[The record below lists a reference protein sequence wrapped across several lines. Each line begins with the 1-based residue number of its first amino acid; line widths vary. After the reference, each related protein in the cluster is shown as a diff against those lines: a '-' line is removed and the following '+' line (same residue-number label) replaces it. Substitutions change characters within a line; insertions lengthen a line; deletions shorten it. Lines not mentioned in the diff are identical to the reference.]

1 MKPFHTVAIPHE
13 DIKSGALEM
22 SVFAADLWSASR
34 GSGPQEYSNPDVFFR
49 KTYQTDG
56 LKELLETVQK
66 RLEGRGGDSVLQV
79 QTPFGGGKT
88 HSMIALYHKA
98 GEWNAKRVV
107 LVGTVLDGDKTLW
120 GEIERQLTGE
130 IRYLTVRTS
139 PGREALNKVLTANAP
154 VLILM
159 DELMEYMT
167 KASGV
172 KVEDTTLAEQ
182 TLAFMQELS
191 EEASSISGVCVLVTL
206 QSSFIEQSSE
216 AAERLLS
223 KLKKTL
229 GRKEKVYAP
238 VKDSE
243 VTKIIRKRLFSNIN
257 ERAAEEI
264 VSNLVDYFANQSILP
279 AGIEKSDYRNRFLDS
294 YPFTPEVIDVLYHRW
309 GSYPEFQRTRGVLRI
324 LALVIHSMLKSGNS
338 YISLSDFDLDNQEL
352 RQELIKF
359 TGSEF
364 NSVIAS
370 DITADDSGT
379 VRTNPELGRAYQNL
393 NIATRAAQTIFMY
406 SFSGGREHGATL
418 TDIKR
423 QAAAYDNPAEVISD
437 CLERL
442 KNRLFYLQNTD
453 DKYFFSN
460 KPNLNRI
467 IHTKMENV
475 SSESLKELEEEL
487 LKRNISGKRFKTFIG
502 EQSYRDI
509 PDNYDLKLLVLES
522 VDRQTMMEIINNRGN
537 STPRVN
543 RNTIIFL
550 CPSDKTNLEKQMR
563 RKLAIDAIERDDS
576 LELGEMDRKKL
587 KEDVKRISGELD
599 DAIHRVYRE
608 IYIPMKDG
616 LLKTDLG
623 VPTYGENKTLDERV
637 FDHLK
642 SEQKLIDKLA
652 PIVIQAKYMKDSDRL
667 YTEQLWKSHLQ
678 TPGEPLLMN
687 RGVLEEAI
695 IEGLK
700 TGVFGLGMEDSNRL
714 KLLYFNDRKKSQTTE
729 PPILQFSSMEVL
741 IPREVC
747 IELEKEKEGLPGYGS
762 NESDKDSRT
771 VSEGQENNIGST
783 AHIPSGSGETEGNS
797 GVTGTTTQ
805 SDSEIA
811 SLKLSFRLPKGKAA
825 DVMRVLNYLQTKFD
839 TLRLDI
845 TAIDGSMTKQDY
857 ENKIAEAFEQAGIE
871 IDEKY

>member
-107 LVGTVLDGDKTLW
+107 LVGTVLDKDKTLW

-130 IRYLTVRTS
+130 VRYLTGRTS
-139 PGREALNKVLTANAP
+139 PGREALNKVLTTNAP

-191 EEASSISGVCVLVTL
+191 EEASSISGVCALVTL

-243 VTKIIRKRLFSNIN
+243 VTKIIRKRLFSTID
-257 ERAAEEI
+257 ERAAEAV

-279 AGIEKSDYRNRFLDS
+279 AGIEKSDYRTRFLDS
-294 YPFTPEVIDVLYHRW
+294 YPFAPEVIDVLYHRW

-338 YISLSDFDLDNQEL
+338 YISLADFDLDIQEL

-379 VRTNPELGRAYQNL
+379 VRTN
-393 NIATRAAQTIFMY
+393 MY

-487 LKRNISGKRFKTFIG
+487 LKRNISGKRFKTFVG
-502 EQSYRDI
+502 EQSYKDI
-509 PDNYDLKLLVLES
+509 PDNYDLKLLVLDS
-522 VDRQTMMEIINNRGN
+522 VDKQMMMEIVNNRGN

-550 CPSDKTNLEKQMR
+550 CPGEKTNFEKQMKH
-563 RKLAIDAIERDDS
+563 KLAFDAIERDET
-576 LELGEMDRKKL
+576 LELGETDRRKL
-587 KEDVKRISGELD
+587 REDMRKISSELD
-599 DAIHRVYRE
+599 DGVHRVYRE
-608 IYIPMKDG
+608 IYIPIKNG
-616 LLKTDLG
+616 LLPTDLG
-623 VPTYGENKTLDERV
+623 IPTYGENKTLDERV

-695 IEGLK
+695 VEGLK
-700 TGVFGLGMEDSNRL
+700 NGLFGLAMENGGGL
-714 KLLYFNDRKKSQTTE
+714 KLMYFNDRKSAQDTTVPE
-729 PPILQFSSMEVL
+729 LQFSSV
-741 IPREVC
+741 
-747 IELEKEKEGLPGYGS
+747 ELLLALAKCKELAEKEPG
-762 NESDKDSRT
+762 
-771 VSEGQENNIGST
+771 IGY
-783 AHIPSGSGETEGNS
+783 HGDSGENTVNKVVKDPD
-797 GVTGTTTQ
+797 GVTGLAIGKPGADDETTRSSSGAIGRLDLT
-805 SDSEIA
+805 
-811 SLKLSFRLPKGKAA
+811 FHLPKGKSS
-825 DVMRVLNYLQTKFD
+825 DVMRIVNYLHEKYQ
-839 TLRLDI
+839 DI
-845 TAIDGSMTKQDY
+845 QLKISASEGSITQQEYD
-857 ENKIAEAFEQAGIE
+857 NKIVEAFEQAGIE
-871 IDEKY
+871 INE

>member
-120 GEIERQLTGE
+120 GEIECQLTGE
-130 IRYLTVRTS
+130 IRYLTGRTS

-191 EEASSISGVCVLVTL
+191 EEASSISGVCALVTL

-243 VTKIIRKRLFSNIN
+243 VTKIIRKRLFSTID
-257 ERAAEEI
+257 ERAAEAV

-279 AGIEKSDYRNRFLDS
+279 AGTEKSDYRTRFLDS
-294 YPFTPEVIDVLYHRW
+294 YPFVPEVIDVLYHRW

-338 YISLSDFDLDNQEL
+338 YISLADFDLDNQEL

-475 SSESLKELEEEL
+475 SSESIKELEEEL
-487 LKRNISGKRFKTFIG
+487 LKRNISGKRFKTFVG
-502 EQSYRDI
+502 EQSYKDI
-509 PDNYDLKLLVLES
+509 PDNYDLKLLVLDS
-522 VDRQTMMEIINNRGN
+522 VDKQTMIEIVNNRGN

-550 CPSDKTNLEKQMR
+550 CPGEKTNFEKQMKH
-563 RKLAIDAIERDDS
+563 KLAFDAIERDDS
-576 LELGEMDRKKL
+576 LELGETDRRKL
-587 KEDVKRISGELD
+587 REDMRKISSELD
-599 DAIHRVYRE
+599 DGVHRVYRE
-608 IYIPMKDG
+608 IYIPIKNG
-616 LLKTDLG
+616 LLPTDLG
-623 VPTYGENKTLDERV
+623 IPTYGENKTLDERV

-695 IEGLK
+695 VEGLK
-700 TGVFGLGMEDSNRL
+700 NGLFGLAMENGGGL
-714 KLLYFNDRKKSQTTE
+714 KLMYFNDRKSAQDTTVPE
-729 PPILQFSSMEVL
+729 LQFSSV
-741 IPREVC
+741 
-747 IELEKEKEGLPGYGS
+747 ELLLALAKCKELAEKEPG
-762 NESDKDSRT
+762 
-771 VSEGQENNIGST
+771 IGY
-783 AHIPSGSGETEGNS
+783 HGDSGENTVNKVVKDPD
-797 GVTGTTTQ
+797 GVTGPAIGKPGVDDETTRSSSGAIERLDLT
-805 SDSEIA
+805 
-811 SLKLSFRLPKGKAA
+811 FHLPKGKSS
-825 DVMRVLNYLQTKFD
+825 DVMRIVNYLHEKYQ
-839 TLRLDI
+839 DI
-845 TAIDGSMTKQDY
+845 QLKISASEGSITQQEYD
-857 ENKIAEAFEQAGIE
+857 NKIAEAFEQAGIE
-871 IDEKY
+871 INDL

>member
-56 LKELLETVQK
+56 LKELLEAVQK
-66 RLEGRGGDSVLQV
+66 RLGGRGGDSVLQV

-98 GEWNAKRVV
+98 GEWNANRVV
-107 LVGTVLDGDKTLW
+107 IVGTVLDKDKTLW

-130 IRYLTVRTS
+130 IKYLTGMVS

-172 KVEDTTLAEQ
+172 KVENTTLAEQ

-191 EEASSISGVCVLVTL
+191 EEASSVSGVCALVTL
-206 QSSFIEQSSE
+206 QSSLIEQSSE

-243 VTKIIRKRLFSNIN
+243 VTKIIRKRLFSSIN

-264 VSNLVDYFANQSILP
+264 VSNLVDYYSNQSILP
-279 AGIEKSDYRNRFLDS
+279 AGIEKSDYRTRFLDS
-294 YPFTPEVIDVLYHRW
+294 YPFIPEVIDVLYHRW

-324 LALVIHSMLKSGNS
+324 LALVIHSLLKSGNS
-338 YISLSDFDLDNQEL
+338 YISLADFDLDRQEL

-379 VRTNPELGRAYQNL
+379 VRTNPELGKAYQNL
-393 NIATRAAQTIFMY
+393 NIATRAAQTVFMY

-442 KNRLFYLQNTD
+442 KNRLFFLQNTD

-467 IHTKMENV
+467 IQTKMENV
-475 SSESLKELEEEL
+475 PSESLKELEEEL
-487 LKRNISGKRFKTFIG
+487 LKRNISGKRFKTFVG
-502 EQSYRDI
+502 EQSYKDI

-522 VDRQTMMEIINNRGN
+522 VDKQMMMEIVNNRGN

-550 CPSDKTNLEKQMR
+550 CPGEKTNFDKHMR
-563 RKLAIDAIERDDS
+563 RKLAFDAIERDKT
-576 LELGEMDRKKL
+576 LELGETDRRKL
-587 KEDVKRISGELD
+587 REDVNRVSGELD
-599 DAIHRVYRE
+599 DGVHRVYRE

-642 SEQKLIDKLA
+642 SEQKLTDKLA

-695 IEGLK
+695 VEGLK
-700 TGVFGLGMEDSNRL
+700 NGLFGLAMETGGGL
-714 KLLYFNDRKKSQTTE
+714 KLMYFNDRKIAQDTTVPE
-729 PPILQFSSMEVL
+729 LLFSSVELL
-741 IPREVC
+741 IALAKC
-747 IELEKEKEGLPGYGS
+747 KELAEKEPGIGYHVDSVENTVNKVVKAPDGGTGS
-762 NESDKDSRT
+762 A
-771 VSEGQENNIGST
+771 IGKPGADDET
-783 AHIPSGSGETEGNS
+783 TPSSSGAIERL
-797 GVTGTTTQ
+797 
-805 SDSEIA
+805 D
-811 SLKLSFRLPKGKAA
+811 LSFRLPKGKSS
-825 DVMRVLNYLQTKFD
+825 DVMRIVNYLHEKYQNIQLT
-839 TLRLDI
+839 I
-845 TAIDGSMTKQDY
+845 SASEGSITKQDY

-871 IDEKY
+871 IAE

>member
-13 DIKSGALEM
+13 DIKKGSLEM

-107 LVGTVLDGDKTLW
+107 LVGTVLDGEKTLW

-130 IRYLTVRTS
+130 IKYLTGMVS
-139 PGREALNKVLTANAP
+139 PGREALNKVLTANVP

-191 EEASSISGVCVLVTL
+191 EEASSISGVCALITL
-206 QSSFIEQSSE
+206 QSSLTEQSSE
-216 AAERLLS
+216 AAERMLS

-279 AGIEKSDYRNRFLDS
+279 AGIEKSDYRARFLDS
-294 YPFTPEVIDVLYHRW
+294 YPFTPEVVDVLYHRW

-324 LALVIHSMLKSGNS
+324 LALVIHSMLNNSNS

-379 VRTNPELGRAYQNL
+379 RRTNPELGRAYQNL

-502 EQSYRDI
+502 EQSYKDI

-522 VDRQTMMEIINNRGN
+522 VDKQTMLEIVNSRGN

-550 CPSDKTNLEKQMR
+550 CPGDKTNLEKQMR

-623 VPTYGENKTLDERV
+623 VPTYGENKTLDERI

-642 SEQKLIDKLA
+642 SESKLVDKLS
-652 PIVIQAKYMKDSDRL
+652 PMVISIKYLEKSSNL
-667 YTEQLWKSHLQ
+667 HTEQLWKSHLQ

-700 TGVFGLGMEDSNRL
+700 NGLFGLAVETDRGF
-714 KLLYFNDRKKSQTTE
+714 KLMYFNDRKSAQETTVPE
-729 PPILQFSSMEVL
+729 LQFSSVEL
-741 IPREVC
+741 LLSLAKCKELAERE
-747 IELEKEKEGLPGYGS
+747 PGTIYPNDSG
-762 NESDKDSRT
+762 DKKVDIAVKDTGAGTSFGT
-771 VSEGQENNIGST
+771 SHT
-783 AHIPSGSGETEGNS
+783 TSG
-797 GVTGTTTQ
+797 GTTVLPQGTGAI
-805 SDSEIA
+805 E
-811 SLKLSFRLPKGKAA
+811 SLHLSFKLPKGKSS
-825 DVMRVLNYLQTKFD
+825 DVMRIVNYLHEKYQ
-839 TLRLDI
+839 DI
-845 TAIDGSMTKQDY
+845 QLTISASKGSITQQEF
-857 ENKIAEAFEQAGIE
+857 ENKIQEAFEQAGIE
-871 IDEKY
+871 IND